1 VGFRCSWCQRQ
12 VRHDLRLPHLD
23 LTLQDQAYTSAGKC
37 HCLSFR
43 EIKHNTASEFFG
55 RRSLTDPSESVGQT
69 EPGRFGHIE
78 PYWGIFDG
86 VADDGAIRRVQVN
99 DRRNQRVIVE
109 RGNTFEAELRLP
121 RNCSG
126 AERRQC

>member
-1 VGFRCSWCQRQ
+1 
-12 VRHDLRLPHLD
+12 

-43 EIKHNTASEFFG
+43 EIKQNIASEFFG
-55 RRSLTDPSESVGQT
+55 RRSLTDPSESIRQT

-78 PYWGIFDG
+78 PYWGLFDG

-99 DRRNQRVIVE
+99 DRRNQRVLVE
-109 RGNTFEAELRLP
+109 RGNAFEAELHACLGIAP
-121 RNCSG
+121 GLNAVNADPHQQQMGRNPVRG
-126 AERRQC
+126 GDHGPP